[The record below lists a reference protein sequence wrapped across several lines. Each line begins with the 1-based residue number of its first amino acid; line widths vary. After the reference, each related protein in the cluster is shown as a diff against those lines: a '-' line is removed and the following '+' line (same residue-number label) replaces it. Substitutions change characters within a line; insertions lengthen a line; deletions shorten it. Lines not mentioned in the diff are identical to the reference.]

1 MFKRTYR
8 KEAQQRLRS
17 AVDKYENVCKCLQ
30 DAAASLYQKR
40 VKRGVETIKL
50 CESYINTLA
59 NSPKEFSKVI
69 AELKFQLKEITGKD
83 WELIDANTNKNFV
96 AGSTAGA
103 GLVAG
108 AGVAFLGPTAAM
120 AFATTFG
127 TASTGVAISSL
138 SGAAATNA
146 ALAFLGGGAVAGGT
160 GMGMAGGSTLLAM
173 AGPAGWAVGGAALA
187 VSGIFLKHE
196 NKKIGKEANSRAFE
210 IEGLIPKVNA
220 SRQEVELIERET
232 VRLADLVYSEIKY
245 FQQNA
250 PKDYPEFSQPFKER
264 LAALINSIHSL
275 SQSLK
280 KTVDLKL

>member
-1 MFKRTYR
+1 MFKKTYR

-17 AVDKYENVCKCLQ
+17 AVDKYENACKYLQ

-96 AGSTAGA
+96 AGSTAG
-103 GLVAG
+103 LVAG

-146 ALAFLGGGAVAGGT
+146 ALAFLGGGALTTVGGT
-160 GMGMAGGSTLLAM
+160 GMAGGSALLAM
-173 AGPAGWAVGGAALA
+173 AGPVGWAIGGAALA
-187 VSGIFLKHE
+187 TSGLFLEHE

-220 SRQEVELIERET
+220 SRQEVELVERET
-232 VRLADLVYSEIKY
+232 IRLADLVYSEIKY

-250 PKDYPEFSQPFKER
+250 SKDYTEFSQPFKER
-264 LAALINSIHSL
+264 LAALINSIHAL

>member
-1 MFKRTYR
+1 MFKKTYR

-17 AVDKYENVCKCLQ
+17 AVDKYENACKCLQ
-30 DAAASLYQKR
+30 DAAASLYQNR

-83 WELIDANTNKNFV
+83 WQLIDANTNKNFV

-127 TASTGVAISSL
+127 
-138 SGAAATNA
+138 
-146 ALAFLGGGAVAGGT
+146 
-160 GMGMAGGSTLLAM
+160 
-173 AGPAGWAVGGAALA
+173 
-187 VSGIFLKHE
+187 K
-196 NKKIGKEANSRAFE
+196 
-210 IEGLIPKVNA
+210 
-220 SRQEVELIERET
+220 
-232 VRLADLVYSEIKY
+232 
-245 FQQNA
+245 
-250 PKDYPEFSQPFKER
+250 
-264 LAALINSIHSL
+264 
-275 SQSLK
+275 
-280 KTVDLKL
+280 

>member
-83 WELIDANTNKNFV
+83 WQLIDANTNKNFV

-146 ALAFLGGGAVAGGT
+146 ALAFLGGGALTAAGGT
-160 GMGMAGGSTLLAM
+160 GMGMAGGSALWINWKIYIRQISLL
-173 AGPAGWAVGGAALA
+173 LQ
-187 VSGIFLKHE
+187 L
-196 NKKIGKEANSRAFE
+196 
-210 IEGLIPKVNA
+210 
-220 SRQEVELIERET
+220 
-232 VRLADLVYSEIKY
+232 
-245 FQQNA
+245 
-250 PKDYPEFSQPFKER
+250 
-264 LAALINSIHSL
+264 
-275 SQSLK
+275 
-280 KTVDLKL
+280 

>member
-17 AVDKYENVCKCLQ
+17 AVDKYENVCKSLQ

-83 WELIDANTNKNFV
+83 WELIDAGNNKNFV

-108 AGVAFLGPTAAM
+108 AGLAFLGPTAAM
-120 AFATTFG
+120 ALLEQIDQDYKTTVANIIATYEKLDNLAQAAFNPSLNVELRLQ
-127 TASTGVAISSL
+127 ASIKL
-138 SGAAATNA
+138 
-146 ALAFLGGGAVAGGT
+146 AVAYNVHD
-160 GMGMAGGSTLLAM
+160 SNIIHN
-173 AGPAGWAVGGAALA
+173 VD
-187 VSGIFLKHE
+187 
-196 NKKIGKEANSRAFE
+196 
-210 IEGLIPKVNA
+210 
-220 SRQEVELIERET
+220 EL
-232 VRLADLVYSEIKY
+232 DL
-245 FQQNA
+245 FM
-250 PKDYPEFSQPFKER
+250 FS
-264 LAALINSIHSL
+264 
-275 SQSLK
+275 
-280 KTVDLKL
+280 

>member
-1 MFKRTYR
+1 MFKSTYR

-17 AVDKYENVCKCLQ
+17 AVDKYENVCKSLQ
-30 DAAASLYQKR
+30 DAAASLYQNR

-69 AELKFQLKEITGKD
+69 AELKFQLREITGKD
-83 WELIDANTNKNFV
+83 WQLIDANTNKNFV

-146 ALAFLGGGAVAGGT
+146 ALAFLGGGALTTAGGT
-160 GMGMAGGSTLLAM
+160 GMAGGSALLAM
-173 AGPAGWAVGGAALA
+173 AGPVGWAFGGAAL
-187 VSGIFLKHE
+187 VGSGIFLKHE

-210 IEGLIPKVNA
+210 IESLIPKVNA
-220 SRQEVELIERET
+220 SRQEVELIEKET
-232 VRLADLVYSEIKY
+232 IRLADLIYSEIQY
-245 FQQNA
+245 FQKNA
-250 PKDYPEFSQPFKER
+250 PKDYPGFSQPFKER
-264 LAALINSIHSL
+264 LAVLINSIHAL

>member
-1 MFKRTYR
+1 MFKETYR

-146 ALAFLGGGAVAGGT
+146 ALAFLGGGALTTIGGT
-160 GMGMAGGSTLLAM
+160 GMAGGSALLAM
-173 AGPAGWAVGGAALA
+173 AGPVGWAIGGAALA
-187 VSGIFLKHE
+187 SSGLFLEHE

-220 SRQEVELIERET
+220 SKQEVELIEKET
-232 VRLADLVYSEIKY
+232 IRLADLISSEIQY
-245 FQQNA
+245 FQKNA
-250 PKDYPEFSQPFKER
+250 PKDYPGFSQPFKER
-264 LAALINSIHSL
+264 LGVLINSIHAL

-280 KTVDLKL
+280 KTVNLKL

>member
-69 AELKFQLKEITGKD
+69 AELKLQLQEITGKD
-83 WELIDANTNKNFV
+83 WQLIDANTNKNFV

-108 AGVAFLGPTAAM
+108 TGVAFLGPTAAM

-146 ALAFLGGGAVAGGT
+146 ALALLGGGALTAGGT
-160 GMGMAGGSTLLAM
+160 GMAGGSALLAM
-173 AGPAGWAVGGAALA
+173 AGPVGWAIGGAALA
-187 VSGIFLKHE
+187 TSGLFLEHE

-220 SRQEVELIERET
+220 SKQEVELIEKET
-232 VRLADLVYSEIKY
+232 IRLADLIYSEIQY
-245 FQQNA
+245 FQKNA
-250 PKDYPEFSQPFKER
+250 PKDYPQFSQPFKER
-264 LAALINSIHSL
+264 LAVLINSIHVL